1 MLKRE
6 NINFLVIHC
15 SDTDDNLNIGA
26 LEIHNLHLK
35 FGWDGIG
42 YHKVIRRDGFI
53 EEGRPEFW
61 VGAHVYGYNNNSL
74 GICLIGRN
82 KFTQEQFYSLKKT
95 LQIWK
100 KKYPKAKILGHR
112 DFSYTK
118 KTCPNFDVEL
128 WLKKVDLN

>member
-6 NINFLVIHC
+6 DINFLVIHC

-35 FGWDGIG
+35 FGWNGIG

-61 VGAHVYGYNNNSL
+61 VGAHVYGYNKNSL
-74 GICLIGRN
+74 GICMIGRN
-82 KFTQEQFYSLKKT
+82 EFTQKQFYSLKKT
-95 LQIWK
+95 LKMWK

-112 DFSYTK
+112 DFPIPRKLVLT
-118 KTCPNFDVEL
+118 L
-128 WLKKVDLN
+128 M

>member
-6 NINFLVIHC
+6 DINFLVIHC

-35 FGWDGIG
+35 FGWNGIG

-61 VGAHVYGYNNNSL
+61 VRSS
-74 GICLIGRN
+74 C
-82 KFTQEQFYSLKKT
+82 
-95 LQIWK
+95 
-100 KKYPKAKILGHR
+100 
-112 DFSYTK
+112 
-118 KTCPNFDVEL
+118 L
-128 WLKKVDLN
+128 WLQ

>member
-6 NINFLVIHC
+6 DINFLVIHC

-35 FGWDGIG
+35 FGWNGIG

-61 VGAHVYGYNNNSL
+61 VGAHVYGYNKNSL
-74 GICLIGRN
+74 GICIIGRN
-82 KFTQEQFYSLKKT
+82 KFTQKQFCSLKKT
-95 LQIWK
+95 LEMWK

-112 DFSYTK
+112 DFSYTN